1 MTAQQA
7 WRAGLESPKLSVRAE
22 SLESLLLEQLSG
34 PVEPSAAAEAY
45 QKLSMALLE
54 RRNGASGRYGAKDLG
69 VSETALNTVWA
80 LIYGARSFHLA
91 QGLLEGLG
99 PLGRTVELG
108 SGWGP
113 FALAAALKGAPVHLL
128 DASKE
133 RLAFGHG
140 LLQQLGLSH
149 SVETGDLRQWKGAAD
164 TLILPYVV
172 NEVYGRQ
179 DDVKGAVRQ
188 LTAWRAAGAR
198 QILIVEPGDQ
208 ISVGF
213 LGALREGVIKAGL
226 RVAAPCAQNGAC
238 PLTTLPRQWCHFTWP
253 SALGPVGRQIADLAA
268 RRWQELHFSYLC
280 IGDRSSACAVDAAR
294 DAAPEQG
301 RLLEV
306 RRRGKPAVSLRVCT
320 DSGLA
325 DFVVLKRSGALFDK
339 LRSLRP
345 GSELAWRSDLPM
357 KGDGYRVESEG
368 DVWLVR

>member
-1 MTAQQA
+1 MTAQDA

-34 PVEPSAAAEAY
+34 PVETSAAAEAY

-54 RRNGASGRYGAKDLG
+54 RRNGASGRYGAKELG

-91 QGLLEGLG
+91 QGLLQGLG
-99 PLGRTVELG
+99 PLGQTVELG

-128 DASKE
+128 DASKA

-149 SVETGDLRQWKGAAD
+149 SVETGDLRQWKAAAD

-179 DDVKGAVRQ
+179 KDVKGAVRQ
-188 LTAWRAAGAR
+188 LTAWHAAGAR

-213 LGALREGVIKAGL
+213 LGALREALIKAGL

-238 PLTTLPRQWCHFTWP
+238 PLRALPRQWCHFTWP

-280 IGDRSSACAVDAAR
+280 IGDRFTDRAP

-320 DSGLA
+320 ASGLA
-325 DFVVLKRSGALFDK
+325 DFVVLKRSGELFDK

-368 DVWLVR
+368 DVWPVR